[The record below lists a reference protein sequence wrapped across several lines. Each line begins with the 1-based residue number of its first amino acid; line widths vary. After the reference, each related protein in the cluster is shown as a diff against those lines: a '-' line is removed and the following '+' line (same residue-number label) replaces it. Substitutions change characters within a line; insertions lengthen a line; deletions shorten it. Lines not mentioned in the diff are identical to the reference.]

1 VRACSRAGADL
12 HDREERIV
20 TAAAAIVDGGQILR
34 VVATALVAG
43 IGISLVFSLVIWGAV
58 GARAPPP
65 PGPRRAAGAHGLL
78 SALAL
83 LATLGAVAFGVSVML
98 SK

>member
-1 VRACSRAGADL
+1 
-12 HDREERIV
+12 V

-34 VVATALVAG
+34 VVAVALAAG
-43 IGISLVFSLVIWGAV
+43 VGVSLVFSLVIWGAV
-58 GARAPPP
+58 RA
-65 PGPRRAAGAHGLL
+65 GERRQQDRVLVAGAHALL

-83 LATLGAVAFGVSVML
+83 IATLAAVVFGVSVML